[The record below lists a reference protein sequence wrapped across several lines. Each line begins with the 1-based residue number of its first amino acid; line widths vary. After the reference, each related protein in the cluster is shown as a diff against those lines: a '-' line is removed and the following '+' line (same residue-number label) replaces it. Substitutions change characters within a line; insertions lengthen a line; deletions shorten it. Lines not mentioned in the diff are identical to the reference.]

1 MRMIL
6 LIGIVLLFIALVP
19 YIVYVFGI
27 RFGRRANKT
36 GFPAIFPKIS
46 MIISA
51 YNEERV
57 IGDRIRNL
65 MQCRIPHDSLEL
77 IFVDDC
83 SSDNT
88 LSRAKTCLEKS
99 GLEFRIIANTER
111 MGTSRSYNN
120 AIKVARNPVIITTD
134 ADVFFEPDTVNYLI
148 GRLTSDEHIAAVCG
162 ELRPRQNENNTT
174 KLEYAYRSYYGRM
187 CDWESAVDST
197 YNFNGA
203 IVAFRSDLIR
213 RIDDKRGADDANTA
227 FEAIRKGYRAVYEN
241 RAIVYEDI
249 PPRFSEQYR
258 QKIRRAK
265 QLIDATLAN
274 RDLLGMNRPFSR
286 FFYPLRFFMYLCTPL
301 LTFISLVV
309 ILVGLYYVS
318 PVLLLVLLC
327 LVMGAGLVWRQ
338 NLFNA
343 FLVNQFYL
351 LMGLVNMGKDMRI
364 WESTSKKGNV

>member
-6 LIGIVLLFIALVP
+6 FIGIVLLFFALIP
-19 YIVYVFGI
+19 YLVFLFGI
-27 RFGRRANKT
+27 RFGRKPADT
-36 GFPAIFPKIS
+36 GFPAVFPKIS

-57 IGDRIRNL
+57 IEERIANL
-65 MQCRIPHDSLEL
+65 MQCHIPKESWEL

-83 SSDNT
+83 SNDNT

-99 GLEFRIIANTER
+99 GIEFTIIANRER

-120 AIKVARNPVIITTD
+120 AINVAKNPIIVTTD
-134 ADVFFEPDTVNYLI
+134 ADVFFDPDAINYLI
-148 GRLTSDEHIAAVCG
+148 GKLESDRNIAAVCG
-162 ELRPRQNENNTT
+162 ELHPRSNGNNTT
-174 KLEYAYRSYYGRM
+174 QLEYAYRSYYGRM

-203 IVAFRSDLIR
+203 LVAFRSDLIR

-227 FEAIRKGYRAVYEN
+227 FEAIRKGYRAVYES
-241 RAIVYEDI
+241 RAFVYEDI
-249 PPRFSEQYR
+249 PPRFREQYR

-265 QLIDATLAN
+265 QLIDATIVN

-286 FFYPLRFFMYLCTPL
+286 LFYPLRFFMYLFTPI
-301 LTFISLVV
+301 LTFISLAL
-309 ILVGLYYVS
+309 IAIGLYLAC
-318 PVLLLVLLC
+318 PLILLVLLV
-327 LVMGAGLVWRQ
+327 LVFGTAAVWRQ

-343 FLVNQFYL
+343 FLINQFYL
-351 LMGLVNMGKDMRI
+351 LMGLLNMGKDMRI
-364 WESTSKKGNV
+364 WESTSKKA